1 MELEK
6 TAMKNMGVQYVK
18 KLILAYVLTT
28 VLLAFFAFLMY
39 QFDMSYTAGCA
50 MLLVAYLIPTMFAGW
65 RMGKQVEK
73 RQFVWGMLLG
83 LGYFLLL
90 LLVSFIGNNYFFGNY
105 QKLVLVGVICI
116 FSGMFGGMLS

>member
-1 MELEK
+1 MELKK
-6 TAMKNMGVQYVK
+6 TEMKKLGVQYVK
-18 KLILAYVLTT
+18 KLIMAYVLTT
-28 VLLAFFAFLMY
+28 ILLALFAFFMY
-39 QFDMSYTAGCA
+39 KMNLSDTVGYA
-50 MLLVAYLIPTMFAGW
+50 MLLVSYLVPTMFAGW

-90 LLVSFIGNNYFFGNY
+90 LFVSFIGNNYFFVNY

>member
-1 MELEK
+1 MSGFQLYK
-6 TAMKNMGVQYVK
+6 MSYM
-18 KLILAYVLTT
+18 LTDKMSGT
-28 VLLAFFAFLMY
+28 LHIHLFLMY
-39 QFDMSYTAGCA
+39 QFDMSYTVGCA

-90 LLVSFIGNNYFFGNY
+90 LFVSFIGNNYFFGNY